1 MGKRDKMRKH
11 GIILSVY
18 SIIVA
23 LYIALSIILTT
34 DRDTVFWIGFAMVL
48 FAVGL
53 AAVITVVTNRK
64 RSSAFPLEISM
75 VAFSAIYV
83 AVVVAINILFGFIFN
98 TAVNIFISIHLMCMA
113 LYAII
118 TVLMFATKNLV
129 IKQNN
134 QANGKIC
141 EMQILI
147 YEFEKIKTKLIDM
160 QLESKKKALL
170 LIDSLLDE
178 LRFSDFGLTV
188 DVSDIDTRLR
198 SMAEMLSAEVD
209 NLVLIKSD
217 DITSMEAII
226 NDIKKVVKDRNMQ
239 IRLMSSKKPNVEIKF
254 FLSFLIVITFT
265 LLYFCTT
272 LRAEFGSTGYRRITR
287 GTSFY

>member
-1 MGKRDKMRKH
+1 MRKH

-18 SIIVA
+18 SIVAA
-23 LYIALSIILTT
+23 LYIALTLILTT
-34 DRDTVFWIGFAMVL
+34 DRNTVFWIGFAMVL

-53 AAVITVVTNRK
+53 TAVVTVATNQK

-83 AVVVAINILFGFIFN
+83 SVVVAINILFGFIFN
-98 TAVNIFISIHLMCMA
+98 TAVNVFISIHLICMA

-118 TVLMFATKNLV
+118 TILMFATKNMV

-134 QANGKIC
+134 QVNGKIC

-160 QLESKKKALL
+160 QLESKKKALP

-178 LRFSDFGLTV
+178 LRFSD
-188 DVSDIDTRLR
+188 
-198 SMAEMLSAEVD
+198 
-209 NLVLIKSD
+209 LV
-217 DITSMEAII
+217 
-226 NDIKKVVKDRNMQ
+226 
-239 IRLMSSKKPNVEIKF
+239 
-254 FLSFLIVITFT
+254 
-265 LLYFCTT
+265 
-272 LRAEFGSTGYRRITR
+272 
-287 GTSFY
+287 

>member
-1 MGKRDKMRKH
+1 MRKH

-18 SIIVA
+18 SIIAA
-23 LYIALSIILTT
+23 LYIALSLILTT
-34 DRDTVFWIGFAMVL
+34 DRNTVFWIGFAMVL

-53 AAVITVVTNRK
+53 TAVITVVTNRK

-98 TAVNIFISIHLMCMA
+98 TSVNIFISIHLICMA

-118 TVLMFATKNLV
+118 TVLMFATKNVV

-134 QANGKIC
+134 QVNGKIC

-147 YEFEKIKTKLIDM
+147 YEFEKVKTKLIDM
-160 QLESKKKALL
+160 QLESKKKALP
-170 LIDSLLDE
+170 LIDGLLDE

-239 IRLMSSKKPNVEIKF
+239 IRLMSSSI
-254 FLSFLIVITFT
+254 
-265 LLYFCTT
+265 
-272 LRAEFGSTGYRRITR
+272 
-287 GTSFY
+287 

>member
-1 MGKRDKMRKH
+1 MTILKPAQMEKRGKMKKN
-11 GIILSVY
+11 GFVLLIY
-18 SIIVA
+18 SIIAALYVA
-23 LYIALSIILTT
+23 LSLILTT
-34 DRDTVFWIGFAMVL
+34 DRNTVFWIGFAMVL
-48 FAVGL
+48 FSVVLTAT
-53 AAVITVVTNRK
+53 ITVLSNRK
-64 RSSAFPLEISM
+64 RSSAFPIEISM
-75 VAFSAIYV
+75 IAFSAIYV
-83 AVVVAINILFGFIFN
+83 AIVMGVNLLFGFVLNASI
-98 TAVNIFISIHLMCMA
+98 NIFISIHLICMA

-134 QANGKIC
+134 QVNGKIC

-160 QLESKKKALL
+160 QAESKKQALP

-209 NLVLIKSD
+209 NLVLIKSE

-239 IRLMSSKKPNVEIKF
+239 IRLMSSSI
-254 FLSFLIVITFT
+254 
-265 LLYFCTT
+265 
-272 LRAEFGSTGYRRITR
+272 
-287 GTSFY
+287 

>member
-1 MGKRDKMRKH
+1 MKKH
-11 GIILSVY
+11 GIILSIY
-18 SIIVA
+18 SIVA
-23 LYIALSIILTT
+23 VLYIALSLILTT
-34 DRDTVFWIGFAMVL
+34 DKNMIFWIGFAVVL
-48 FAVGL
+48 FSVAL
-53 AAVITVVTNRK
+53 ATATTIVSNRK
-64 RSSAFPLEISM
+64 QISEFPVEISM
-75 VAFSAIYV
+75 VVFSTIYV
-83 AVVVAINILFGFIFN
+83 AIVIAINILFGFIFK
-98 TAVNIFISIHLMCMA
+98 TTVNIFISVHLIGIT

-118 TVLMFATKNLV
+118 IVLMFVTKNVV

-134 QANGKIC
+134 QVNGKIC

-160 QLESKKKALL
+160 QLESKKKALP

-239 IRLMSSKKPNVEIKF
+239 IKLMKSSI
-254 FLSFLIVITFT
+254 
-265 LLYFCTT
+265 
-272 LRAEFGSTGYRRITR
+272 
-287 GTSFY
+287 

>member
-1 MGKRDKMRKH
+1 MRKH

-18 SIIVA
+18 SIIAA
-23 LYIALSIILTT
+23 LYIALSLILTT
-34 DRDTVFWIGFAMVL
+34 DRNTVFWIGFAMVL

-53 AAVITVVTNRK
+53 TAVITVVTNRK

-83 AVVVAINILFGFIFN
+83 AVVV
-98 TAVNIFISIHLMCMA
+98 MA

-118 TVLMFATKNLV
+118 TVLMFATKNVV

-134 QANGKIC
+134 QVNGKIC

-160 QLESKKKALL
+160 QLESKKKALP

-239 IRLMSSKKPNVEIKF
+239 IRLMSSSI
-254 FLSFLIVITFT
+254 
-265 LLYFCTT
+265 
-272 LRAEFGSTGYRRITR
+272 
-287 GTSFY
+287 

>member
-1 MGKRDKMRKH
+1 MRKH
-11 GIILSVY
+11 GIVVLVY
-18 SIIVA
+18 SIMAA
-23 LYIALSIILTT
+23 LYISLSLILTT
-34 DRDTVFWIGFAMVL
+34 DRNTVFWIGFAMVL
-48 FAVGL
+48 FVVAL
-53 AAVITVVTNRK
+53 TSSITIVSNRK

-75 VAFSAIYV
+75 IVFSVIYV
-83 AVVVAINILFGFIFN
+83 ATVVAINILFGFVLKTI
-98 TAVNIFISIHLMCMA
+98 VNVFISIHLICMT
-113 LYAII
+113 LYAVIV
-118 TVLMFATKNLV
+118 VLMFATKNVV

-160 QLESKKKALL
+160 QFESRKKALP

-198 SMAEMLSAEVD
+198 SMAEILSAEVD

-217 DITSMEAII
+217 DVTSMEAII
-226 NDIKKVVKDRNMQ
+226 NDIKRVVKDRNMQ
-239 IRLMSSKKPNVEIKF
+239 IRLMSSSI
-254 FLSFLIVITFT
+254 
-265 LLYFCTT
+265 
-272 LRAEFGSTGYRRITR
+272 
-287 GTSFY
+287 

>member
-1 MGKRDKMRKH
+1 MRKH
-11 GIILSVY
+11 GIILPVY
-18 SIIVA
+18 SIVA
-23 LYIALSIILTT
+23 VLYIVLSLILTT
-34 DRDTVFWIGFAMVL
+34 DRNTVFWIGFAMVL
-48 FAVGL
+48 FAVAL
-53 AAVITVVTNRK
+53 TAVITVMTNQK
-64 RSSAFPLEISM
+64 RSSAFPVEISM

-83 AVVVAINILFGFIFN
+83 AVVIAVNVLFGCIFN
-98 TAVNIFISIHLMCMA
+98 AAVNIFISIHLICMA

-118 TVLMFATKNLV
+118 TVLMFATKNV
-129 IKQNN
+129 IIRQNN
-134 QANGKIC
+134 QVNGKIC

-160 QLESKKKALL
+160 QLESKRKALP

-188 DVSDIDTRLR
+188 DVSDMDTRLF

-209 NLVLIKSD
+209 NLVLIKSE

-239 IRLMSSKKPNVEIKF
+239 IRLMSSSI
-254 FLSFLIVITFT
+254 
-265 LLYFCTT
+265 
-272 LRAEFGSTGYRRITR
+272 
-287 GTSFY
+287 

>member
-1 MGKRDKMRKH
+1 
-11 GIILSVY
+11 
-18 SIIVA
+18 
-23 LYIALSIILTT
+23 
-34 DRDTVFWIGFAMVL
+34 
-48 FAVGL
+48 
-53 AAVITVVTNRK
+53 
-64 RSSAFPLEISM
+64 
-75 VAFSAIYV
+75 
-83 AVVVAINILFGFIFN
+83 
-98 TAVNIFISIHLMCMA
+98 MCMA

-134 QANGKIC
+134 QVNGKIC

-160 QLESKKKALL
+160 QLESKKKALP

-239 IRLMSSKKPNVEIKF
+239 IRLMSSSIWGGNKKWQ
-254 FLSFLIVITFT
+254 L
-265 LLYFCTT
+265 
-272 LRAEFGSTGYRRITR
+272 
-287 GTSFY
+287 